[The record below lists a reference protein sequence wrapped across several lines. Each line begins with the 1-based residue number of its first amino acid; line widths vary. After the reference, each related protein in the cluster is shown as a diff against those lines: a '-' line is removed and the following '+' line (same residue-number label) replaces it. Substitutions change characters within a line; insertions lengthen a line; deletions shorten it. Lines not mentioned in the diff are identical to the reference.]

1 MAEITRQQTRYMT
14 RAEFEA
20 LDKTTVDVGTEICIV
35 DQIQKEDLSTDLQ
48 NTIDKAVLTDTD
60 QTVTGVKT
68 FSDHIKTPQV
78 ANTDGKA
85 LVRYKETEVKSV
97 FGNDSTAAV
106 LMGNTDRPYYSKSGS
121 DFTGSELALKSDVVT
136 PSWHADASGATT
148 SNPAKLIRFGFQ
160 TIDSSYCA
168 SVYTETIC
176 VAGPYYNGDKCTTLR
191 DSSTGGLYL
200 IVGSYYCGSPTGELT
215 YLRFRVY
222 RMDSTELRGYISYNG
237 GNWYSDGGLEATMQ
251 YYY

>member
-1 MAEITRQQTRYMT
+1 MAEIIRQQTRYMT

-48 NTIDKAVLTDTD
+48 NAIDKSVLTDTD
-60 QTVTGVKT
+60 QTITGVKT

-85 LVRYKETEVKSV
+85 LVRYKDTEVKSV

-106 LMGNTDRPYYSKSGS
+106 LMGNADRPYYTNSGS
-121 DFTGSELALKSDVVT
+121 DFTGSELALKSDIVF
-136 PSWHADASGATT
+136 PSWRSNAAGATT
-148 SNPAKLIRFGFQ
+148 SNPVKFIELTVTRYDN
-160 TIDSSYCA
+160 TYCTA
-168 SVYTETIC
+168 YGTTVLVPVSTNDYVD
-176 VAGPYYNGDKCTTLR
+176 VSATLR
-191 DSSTGGLYL
+191 NTSSGEVYVLSIDCFFNSDGSIRTGLVSLYEMGSGST
-200 IVGSYYCGSPTGELT
+200 VGTCSWNGSYWSG
-215 YLRFRVY
+215 YL
-222 RMDSTELRGYISYNG
+222 DASTR
-237 GNWYSDGGLEATMQ
+237 